1 MGRLEA
7 TPKHPPHSI
16 EAEQSVLGGLLMD
29 NRAWY
34 TLANKIREDDF
45 YTRDHRDIFRG
56 IAELLN
62 AGKPCDFVTLSEHL
76 RNKGEIE
83 VSQISYLGTLAADT
97 PSAANIHAYAEIVT
111 ERATLRG
118 LIAAGQDIAELGYQP
133 EGATPEELLAK
144 AEQLVFRLQSR
155 TAAKALTMR
164 EVVDIGVQVITA
176 AKQAKE
182 QDQKLGIPFG
192 IKWLDDRIGGLQ
204 GGDVMVVAARPGM
217 GKTAFATQYAL
228 RAAGDGV
235 PGFIGSL
242 EMYAR
247 QVAIRTLA
255 HAAQVNNTRL
265 RFGGAEESEAA
276 FGKVVEVGNLPLW
289 WDFDSYT
296 LSGICAQLTHHRV
309 KHGIRFG
316 IVDHIGLVETDGG
329 SRQSTNDRL
338 SQVTRTFK
346 KLAKT
351 LDIPLILLSQLNRD
365 VEKVRREP
373 IMADL
378 RDSGSIEQDASI
390 VMFLHSDTPDNK
402 NPKAI
407 NFVMPKNRDGRKG
420 KSGPIYEFD
429 GATQT
434 YRPAAAPDDDNGLP
448 GADPLA
454 P

>member
-1 MGRLEA
+1 MGRREV
-7 TPKHPPHSI
+7 TPNHPPHAT
-16 EAEQSVLGGLLMD
+16 EAEQSVLGGLLVD
-29 NRAWY
+29 NRAWPE
-34 TLANKIREDDF
+34 LANLLREDDF
-45 YTRDHRDIFRG
+45 YFGDHRVIFRG

-62 AGKPCDFVTLSEHL
+62 AGKPCDFVTLTEHL
-76 RNKGEIE
+76 RNQGRLEE
-83 VSQISYLGTLAADT
+83 VGGQSFIGTLAADT
-97 PSAANIHAYAEIVT
+97 PSAANIRAYAEIVT
-111 ERATLRG
+111 ERATQRS
-118 LIAAGQDIAELGYQP
+118 LIAAGRDIAELGYQP
-133 EGATPEELLAK
+133 DGASPEELLAK

-176 AKQAKE
+176 AKQAKA

-228 RAAGDGV
+228 RVAFDGV
-235 PGFIGSL
+235 PGFLASL

-276 FGKVVEVGNLPLW
+276 FDKVVEVGNLPLW

-296 LSGICAQLTHHRV
+296 LSGICAQMTHHRV

-329 SRQSTNDRL
+329 SRQSNNDRL

-365 VEKVRREP
+365 VERERREP
-373 IMADL
+373 CMADL

-390 VMFLHSDTPDNK
+390 VLFLHSDTPDSK

-407 NFVMPKNRDGRKG
+407 NLVMPKNRDGKKG
-420 KSGPIYEFD
+420 KSGPIVEFD

-434 YRPAAAPDDDNGLP
+434 FREIG
-448 GADPLA
+448 GAQS
-454 P
+454 

>member
-7 TPKHPPHSI
+7 TPKHPPHAT
-16 EAEQSVLGGLLMD
+16 EAEQSVLGGLLVD
-29 NRAWY
+29 NRAWPE
-34 TLANKIREDDF
+34 LANLLREDDF
-45 YTRDHRDIFRG
+45 YSGDHRVIFRG
-56 IAELLN
+56 IAELLS
-62 AGKPCDFVTLSEHL
+62 AGKPCDFVTLTEHL
-76 RNKGEIE
+76 RNQGRIE
-83 VSQISYLGTLAADT
+83 DVGGLSYLGTLAADT
-97 PSAANIHAYAEIVT
+97 PSAANIRAYAEIVT
-111 ERATLRG
+111 ERATQRG

-133 EGATPEELLAK
+133 DGASPEELLAK

-176 AKQAKE
+176 AKQAKA

-228 RAAGDGV
+228 RAAGDGL
-235 PGFIGSL
+235 PGFIASL

-247 QVAIRTLA
+247 QVAVRTLA

-265 RFGGAEESEAA
+265 RFGGADESEAA

-390 VMFLHSDTPDNK
+390 VLFLHSDTPDNK

-420 KSGPIYEFD
+420 KSGPSYEFD

-434 YRPAAAPDDDNGLP
+434 YRMAALPEDDGLP
-448 GADPLA
+448 GSDPLS